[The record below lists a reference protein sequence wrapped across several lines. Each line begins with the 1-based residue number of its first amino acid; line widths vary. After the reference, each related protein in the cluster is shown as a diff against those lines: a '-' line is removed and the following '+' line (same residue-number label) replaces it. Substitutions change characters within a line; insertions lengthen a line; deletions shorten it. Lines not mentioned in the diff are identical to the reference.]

1 MSLKVIIV
9 GQTNCGKT
17 CLVHRIESGE
27 FDKNIINTVMI
38 DYKTIVLKGKSF
50 QFYDLSGQENYRN
63 IVPNLFHNAKIAII
77 AFSIDSMDSFKE
89 TDLWYEKIKNSLN
102 VEDSSNVNYA
112 SIILVGT
119 KLDHHESREV
129 SNEQGEEKAESFGQ
143 SIKYIELSSLN
154 GENVNI
160 LIDEIVNLSNRF
172 SNSHEIANNE
182 RRPECSSGCC

>member
-27 FDKNIINTVMI
+27 FEKNIINSVMF

-119 KLDHHESREV
+119 KLDHHESRKV
-129 SNEQGEEKAESFGQ
+129 
-143 SIKYIELSSLN
+143 LN
-154 GENVNI
+154 GENINI

-172 SNSHEIANNE
+172 SNFHEIANNE